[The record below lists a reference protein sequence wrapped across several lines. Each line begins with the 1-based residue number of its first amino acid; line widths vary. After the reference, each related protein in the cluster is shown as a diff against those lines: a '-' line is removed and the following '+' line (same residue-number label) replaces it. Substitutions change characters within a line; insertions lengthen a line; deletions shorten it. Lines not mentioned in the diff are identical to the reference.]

1 MTLSTNM
8 IIKNN
13 PNKILYFELL
23 FFILSYNL
31 EVIFFK
37 IIYENIELKWL
48 WVQTWLLKITQIKF
62 YILKEYDI
70 IYNL

>member
-1 MTLSTNM
+1 MF
-8 IIKNN
+8 
-13 PNKILYFELL
+13 FELL

>member
-1 MTLSTNM
+1 MF
-8 IIKNN
+8 
-13 PNKILYFELL
+13 FELL

-48 WVQTWLLKITQIKF
+48 WVETWLLKITQIKF